1 MVSYIQL
8 CRQENLSNKTII
20 LEKEHIQQSSLCDC
34 SQSRIGL
41 ELFNSSQP
49 KRMCKICNLPPAT
62 LNSTPTALQT
72 RVLSR
77 TT

>member
-1 MVSYIQL
+1 MYNYKKT
-8 CRQENLSNKTII
+8 NLNKTIT
-20 LEKEHIQQSSLCDC
+20 LRERKHFQQSSLCDC
-34 SQSRIGL
+34 SQSRMGL